1 MLLRHKLV
9 VGMPFHGQR
18 RTGVTGGG
26 GGGGPGQLAG
36 SGRFTARRD
45 PGNGRARLF
54 GGATPWTYDDPR
66 ALGARTSYIRT
77 EATHHGRGAAAVGS

>member
-26 GGGGPGQLAG
+26 GGGGGGGGPGQLAG

-45 PGNGRARLF
+45 PGNRRARLF

-66 ALGARTSYIRT
+66 ALGATSYIRT
-77 EATHHGRGAAAVGS
+77 EAT